1 MAIYKTAINKP
12 ITTGLIFIA
21 VIILGLF
28 SLSKLPID
36 QMPEMDP
43 PYVTVMTTYA
53 GANASEIETN
63 ITKIIE
69 NSLNSVDGLKNIT
82 SNSRDNI
89 SVVTLEFE
97 WGSDIDEA
105 LNDIRSYVDLI
116 YDNLPD
122 GVSRPMILK
131 LNSSAM
137 PILIYGFTADESYSG
152 MDRILEDNVVNV
164 LNRIDGI
171 GNITVS
177 GAPERYVYIDLD
189 PKQMDAY
196 GLSLEAV
203 GNAISVNNLDLASG
217 TVKMGKEQ
225 YQMRVKGEYV
235 ESSEIADIVVA
246 TTPTGKQIF
255 VRDLA
260 TVRDTIKDLSLD
272 EKINGKDGGRLIIT
286 KQTGANTVAIAR
298 QVQKEMKNIQ
308 KTLPPDFET
317 TLIRDGSEEIINAIN
332 GLSDSIFY
340 ALLFVVLVV
349 LVFLGNWRSTIIIAL
364 TIPISLVTSFIYLLI
379 ADSSLN
385 IISLA
390 SLTVAIGMVV
400 DDAIVVLENISKHI
414 ERGESPR
421 EAAICAT
428 NEVWTSVIATTLVLV
443 AVFVPLTMLS
453 GMAGILFKELGWIIT
468 IVVCVSTVAAITL
481 IPMLSSIMLKEKP
494 FFLSKIAEEE
504 AKRKKERKTLTFDKT
519 IGRVFNAIDAAYAN
533 ILRWCLKH
541 KLVTLL
547 IALAIFIASMAPFA
561 SGKIGMDFMKAQDDG
576 AISLSAELQ
585 RGTRIEETLKTA
597 RKMEADIKEI
607 LGDDVIVIST
617 SAGSNDDAGF
627 AALFN
632 STTNNKISMSIRC
645 TKKYDREKSIFDMQ
659 EELRKKLAEYPELVN
674 FQVSQGGMM
683 GGSNN
688 TLQVEIYGYDFDQT
702 TAFTQELKR
711 RVEQNVKGA
720 RDTKVSRDEDRAELK
735 IVFDKQKLALH
746 GLNGSTVAMYVRNRI
761 NGMTAGYLK
770 EDGEEYNIVV
780 RLKEEYRSSI
790 TDIEELSIPT
800 ATGGIIKLKELA
812 TIQEYWCPPTIER
825 KNRQR
830 YLTLTIMPY
839 QTSLGELA
847 EGVQHEIDQ
856 MNIPAGV
863 HVALAG
869 NYEDQQKTSKDMV
882 TLALLIMMLVY
893 IVMASQFESFSK
905 PFIIMFAIPFALS
918 GVVLALVITGENLNM
933 VGMLGIIL
941 LIGIVVKNGIVLVDY
956 INLMRE
962 RGVPLG
968 EAIALSGKSRL
979 RPVMMTAFT
988 TILGMIPMATSKS
1001 EGSEL
1006 WTTLGIVVIGGLTV
1020 STLVTL
1026 IVVPV
1031 LYGIFNRKGEQDKQA
1046 KLRKKFVFMS
1056 IDLNDNE
1063 KENTSESTTSE
1074 NQPEQEVPSNN
1085 NLNESENEKHID
1097 SI

>member
-12 ITTGLIFIA
+12 ITTGLIFVA
-21 VIILGLF
+21 VIVLGLF
-28 SLSKLPID
+28 SLTRLPID

-63 ITKIIE
+63 ITKLVE

-89 SVVTLEFE
+89 SVVSLEFE

-105 LNDIRSYVDLI
+105 LNDIRSYVDLL

-137 PILIYGFTADESYSG
+137 PIMMYGFTATESYPG
-152 MDRILEDNVVNV
+152 LDRILEDNVVNE

-177 GAPERYVYIDLD
+177 GAPQRYIYIDLD
-189 PKQMDAY
+189 PKQLDAY
-196 GLSLEAV
+196 GIPLELV
-203 GNAISVNNLDLASG
+203 GNAISANNLDLASG

-235 ESSEIADIVVA
+235 ESSEIADIAV
-246 TTPTGKQIF
+246 TTTMTGKQVF

-298 QVQKEMKNIQ
+298 EVKAEMEKIQ
-308 KTLPPDFET
+308 KTLPPDIEV
-317 TLIRDGSEEIINAIN
+317 TLINDGSDNIINAIN
-332 GLSDSIFY
+332 GLTESIFY

-349 LVFLGNWRSTIIIAL
+349 LVFLGNWRSTLIIAL
-364 TIPISLVTSFIYLLI
+364 TIPISLVTSFIYLML

-400 DDAIVVLENISKHI
+400 DDAIVVLENITKHI

-443 AVFVPLTMLS
+443 AVFVPLTMLP
-453 GMAGILFKELGWIIT
+453 GMMGIFMKELGWIIT
-468 IVVCVSTVAAITL
+468 IVVCVSTTAAISL
-481 IPMLSSIMLKEKP
+481 IPMLSSKLLKEKP
-494 FFLSKIAEEE
+494 FFLTREAREE
-504 AKRKKERKTLTFDKT
+504 AERKHAAKKLTFDKT
-519 IGRVFNAIDAAYAN
+519 IGRAFNAVDAAYAN
-533 ILRWCLKH
+533 VLRWCLRH
-541 KLVTLL
+541 KVTTVV
-547 IALAIFIASMAPFA
+547 IAALFFIASLVPFA
-561 SGKIGMDFMKAQDDG
+561 LGKIGMDFMKEQDNG
-576 AISLSAELQ
+576 RMSISAELQ

-597 RKMEADIKEI
+597 RHMEDDIYRL
-607 LGDDVIVIST
+607 LGDDVIVVST
-617 SAGSNDDAGF
+617 SAGSNDDAGM

-632 STTNNKISMSIRC
+632 STTNNKISMTVRT
-645 TKKYDREKSIFDMQ
+645 TKKYERKRSIFEMQ
-659 EELRKKLAEYPELVN
+659 EVLRQCFAEYPEIVN
-674 FQVSQGGMM
+674 YQVTSGGGMG

-688 TLQVEIYGYDFDQT
+688 SLSVEIYGYDFDQT
-702 TAFTQELKR
+702 TSFTQQLR
-711 RVEQNVKGA
+711 QRVMDNVPGA
-720 RDTKVSRDEDRAELK
+720 RDTKISRDEDRAELK
-735 IVFDKQKLALH
+735 IELDKQKLALH
-746 GLNGSTVAMYVRNRI
+746 GLNESTVALYVRNRV
-761 NGMTAGYLK
+761 NGMLAGYLK

-780 RLKEEYRSSI
+780 RLREEYRDAIS
-790 TDIEELSIPT
+790 DIEQLTIPT
-800 ATGGIIKLKELA
+800 ATGAMVKLAELG
-812 TIQEYWCPPTIER
+812 TIEEYWCPPTIER

-830 YLTLTIMPY
+830 YLTLTVMPY
-839 QTSLGELA
+839 KTSLQELA
-847 EGVQHEIDQ
+847 LNVQKEIDA
-856 MNIPAGV
+856 MGVPADI

-869 NYEDQQKTSKDMV
+869 NYKDQQDANKDMW
-882 TLALLIMMLVY
+882 TLAQLILLLVF
-893 IVMASQFESFSK
+893 IVMASQFESFFK
-905 PFIIMFAIPFALS
+905 PLIIMFSIPFAIS
-918 GVVLALVITGENLNM
+918 GVSLMMFITGQNIDMIGL
-933 VGMLGIIL
+933 LGLVL

-962 RGVPLG
+962 RGNSLY
-968 EAIALSGKSRL
+968 EAIALSGQSRL
-979 RPVMMTAFT
+979 RPVLMTAFT
-988 TILGMIPMATSKS
+988 TILGMIPMATSTS
-1001 EGSEL
+1001 EGSEM
-1006 WTTLGIVVIGGLTV
+1006 WTTMGLVVIGGLTV
-1020 STLVTL
+1020 STFITL
-1026 IVVPV
+1026 IIVPV
-1031 LYGIFNRKGEQDKQA
+1031 LYGGMERLREKAFGNRNKN
-1046 KLRKKFVFMS
+1046 KFVFMN
-1056 IDLNDNE
+1056 I
-1063 KENTSESTTSE
+1063 
-1074 NQPEQEVPSNN
+1074 
-1085 NLNESENEKHID
+1085 NLNEE
-1097 SI
+1097 

>member
-1 MAIYKTAINKP
+1 MAIYKTSINKP
-12 ITTGLIFIA
+12 ITTGLIFVA
-21 VIILGLF
+21 VIIMGLF
-28 SLSKLPID
+28 SLTRLPID

-53 GANASEIETN
+53 GANASDIETN
-63 ITKIIE
+63 ITKILE

-82 SNSRDNI
+82 STSKDNI

-97 WGSDIDEA
+97 WGENIDEA

-137 PILIYGFTADESYSG
+137 PVMVYGFTAKESYSG
-152 MDRILEDNVVNV
+152 LDRILEDNVVNE

-189 PKQMDAY
+189 PKQLDAY
-196 GLSLEAV
+196 GISLETV
-203 GNAISVNNLDLASG
+203 GNAISANNLDLASG

-235 ESSEIADIVVA
+235 ESSEIADIAV
-246 TTPTGKQIF
+246 TTTATGKQVF

-272 EKINGKDGGRLIIT
+272 EKINSLDGARLIIT
-286 KQTGANTVAIAR
+286 KQTGANTVEIAK
-298 QVQKEMKNIQ
+298 QVRAKMEEIQ
-308 KTLPPDFET
+308 KTLPPDIEA
-317 TLIRDGSEEIINAIN
+317 TLIRDGSEEIVNAIN
-332 GLSDSIFY
+332 GLTESIFY

-349 LVFLGNWRSTIIIAL
+349 LLFLGNWRATIIIGL
-364 TIPISLVTSFIYLLI
+364 TIPISLVTSFIYLLL

-414 ERGESPR
+414 DRGESPR

-443 AVFVPLTMLS
+443 AVFVPLTMLP
-453 GMAGILFKELGWIIT
+453 GMMGIFFKELGWIVT
-468 IVVCVSTVAAITL
+468 IVVCVSTTAAITL
-481 IPMLSSIMLKEKP
+481 IPMLSSKMLKEKP
-494 FFLSKIAEEE
+494 FFLTKEARLDAE
-504 AKRKKERKTLTFDKT
+504 AKQKKKLFTFDKT
-519 IGRVFNAIDAAYAN
+519 IGRAFSAIEASYAN
-533 ILRWCLKH
+533 FLRWCLRH
-541 KLVTLL
+541 KIVTLL
-547 IALAIFIASMAPFA
+547 SALAFFVVTLIFGASTF
-561 SGKIGMDFMKAQDDG
+561 SHMDFMKEQDNG
-576 AISLSAELQ
+576 QISVTAELQ

-597 RKMEADIKEI
+597 RHMEDDIRRI
-607 LGDDVIVIST
+607 LGEDLLVIST

-632 STTNNKISMSIRC
+632 STTNNKISMTIRA
-645 TKKYDREKSIFDMQ
+645 TKKFERERTIFQMQ
-659 EELRKKLAEYPELVN
+659 EELRKCFAEYPELVN
-674 FQVSQGGMM
+674 YQVNKGGMM
-683 GGSNN
+683 GGGSNN
-688 TLQVEIYGYDFDQT
+688 NLSIEVYGYDFDQT
-702 TAFTQELKR
+702 TNFTQELKKR
-711 RVEQNVKGA
+711 IEQNVAGA

-735 IVFDKQKLALH
+735 ITFDKQKLALH
-746 GLNGSTVAMYVRNRI
+746 GLNGSTVALYVRNRV
-761 NGMTAGYLK
+761 NGMAAGYLK

-780 RLKEEYRSSI
+780 RLREEYRSSI
-790 TDIEELSIPT
+790 SDIEQMSIPT
-800 ATGGIIKLKELA
+800 PMGKIIKLEELA
-812 TIQEYWCPPTIER
+812 KVEEYWCPPTIER

-830 YLTLTIMPY
+830 YLTLSVMPFN
-839 QTSLGELA
+839 TSLGELA
-847 EGVQHEIDQ
+847 MGVQKELDQ
-856 MNIPAGV
+856 MGIPQGV

-869 NYEDQQKTSKDMV
+869 SYEDQKDSTSDMGL
-882 TLALLIMMLVY
+882 LALLIMMLVY
-893 IVMASQFESFSK
+893 IVMASQFESFGK
-905 PFIIMFAIPFALS
+905 PAIIMFSIPFALS
-918 GVVLALVITGENLNM
+918 GVILTLMITGETLDM
-933 VGMLGIIL
+933 VGMLGIVL

-956 INLMRE
+956 INLLRE
-962 RGVPLG
+962 RDVPLY
-968 EAIALSGKSRL
+968 EAIALSGQSRL

-988 TILGMIPMATSKS
+988 TILGMIPMATSTA
-1001 EGSEL
+1001 EGSEI
-1006 WTTLGIVVIGGLTV
+1006 WTTMGIVVIGGLLV

-1031 LYGIFNRKGEQDKQA
+1031 LYGAFNRRGDHERQEKI
-1046 KLRKKFVFMS
+1046 RKKFVFMN
-1056 IDLNDNE
+1056 I
-1063 KENTSESTTSE
+1063 
-1074 NQPEQEVPSNN
+1074 
-1085 NLNESENEKHID
+1085 NLDE
-1097 SI
+1097 